1 MIGAMAHPA
10 AWEVVNH
17 APLDIRPLRVDL
29 LLELLVDPDERLE
42 AEPCEVLGEHRR
54 VEIAL
59 QSLLRNART
68 HGGGVARVR
77 VVGGRIELHDRGPGV
92 AVDRLEPPPA
102 EATAGSGLA
111 LVRRV
116 AALLGG
122 RLELTPVVALVLPLA
137 GGR

>member
-1 MIGAMAHPA
+1 MAHPA

-17 APLDIRPLRVDL
+17 APLDIKPLRVDL
-29 LLELLVDPDERLE
+29 LVELLVEADERLE
-42 AEPCEVLGEHRR
+42 AEPCEVLGDHRR

-59 QSLLRNART
+59 QNLLSNARW
-68 HGGGVARVR
+68 HGEGVARVW
-77 VVGGRIELHDRGPGV
+77 VGGGRIEVHDRGPGV
-92 AVDRLEPPPA
+92 AVERLELSP
-102 EATAGSGLA
+102 AGSGLA

-137 GGR
+137 SER